1 MSERKFPVFL
11 NLTGREVWLFGGGA
25 VALRRAKTLLAFGP
39 NLTVVAPELDPA
51 FLELPVRLERRAY
64 APGQMN
70 RPFLVLAATG
80 DAAVNRAITA
90 EARSKGAWANNASDR
105 RDCDFFFPAVILK
118 EDITVGLTGD
128 GQDHSAVR
136 RAAAAIRE
144 MKL

>member
-1 MSERKFPVFL
+1 MSERKFPLFL

-39 NLTVVAPELDPA
+39 NLTVVAPELDP
-51 FLELPVRLERRAY
+51 ELPVRLERRAS
-64 APGQMN
+64 APGQMD

>member
-1 MSERKFPVFL
+1 M
-11 NLTGREVWLFGGGA
+11 
-25 VALRRAKTLLAFGP
+25 
-39 NLTVVAPELDPA
+39 APELDPA

-105 RDCDFFFPAVILK
+105 RDCDFFFPAVIPWALR
-118 EDITVGLTGD
+118 ETGRIIQQCA
-128 GQDHSAVR
+128 GR
-136 RAAAAIRE
+136 RRQSGR
-144 MKL
+144 

>member
-1 MSERKFPVFL
+1 MSERKFPLFL

-80 DAAVNRAITA
+80 T
-90 EARSKGAWANNASDR
+90 
-105 RDCDFFFPAVILK
+105 
-118 EDITVGLTGD
+118 
-128 GQDHSAVR
+128 
-136 RAAAAIRE
+136 
-144 MKL
+144 